1 MKRTNRSILA
11 IKEKERL
18 QYLTLSNRH
27 IIQTKPIHKKAGTDI
42 IKQVTVT
49 DIFGTFYKNKNI
61 SSPQHKIEHSA
72 ILSIYTNKSKSKQ
85 LQEN

>member
-18 QYLTLSNRH
+18 QYLTLTNRH

-42 IKQVTVT
+42 ISQVNLT
-49 DIFGTFYKNKNI
+49 DIFGTFYTNT
-61 SSPQHKIEHSA
+61 KIY
-72 ILSIYTNKSKSKQ
+72 LLLNTK
-85 LQEN
+85 